1 MPELFEEVLARR
13 AAHRAAIHAPR
24 DRALAMRLGAAA
36 PREAYAAP
44 IESGGRVVALVYAD
58 NLPDEKPLPDPTAF
72 EIVLHEA
79 GVVLDRALLERA
91 FAERR

>member
-1 MPELFEEVLARR
+1 MQ
-13 AAHRAAIHAPR
+13 
-24 DRALAMRLGAAA
+24 LGAVA

-79 GVVLDRALLERA
+79 GLVLDRALLERA